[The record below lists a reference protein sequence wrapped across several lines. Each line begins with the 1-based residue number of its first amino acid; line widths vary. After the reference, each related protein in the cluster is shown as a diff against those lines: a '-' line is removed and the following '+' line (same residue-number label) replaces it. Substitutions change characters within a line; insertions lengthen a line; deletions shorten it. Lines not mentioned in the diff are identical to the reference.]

1 MRRSQIVAINKENA
15 LYLGCEHSENIP
27 MRKLTKK
34 EIAEGIQSIPIERI
48 LMGANSPNGLKLT
61 KKQKEFAEQVVK
73 TGNKSEAY
81 RRAYN
86 HKGKR
91 TTAARDAQKVATSP
105 HVATYI
111 NALNMAQE
119 VEEYLL
125 PSRLRTMAINKLA
138 NMALNDD
145 LAPAQQLKA
154 LELVGKMSEVS
165 LFSQRVEHIHSV
177 DSNTL
182 KAQLLTAITTALGN
196 SKSLQSRVKRTAE
209 SLLAE
214 LNGSDLVE
222 IEGAGTE
229 ILTPEPPTTPHHPKI
244 ELALAEPLHSIPH
257 NESPTIDS
265 QEIVTNS
272 DTRVNP
278 NMSNN
283 VTHLGENPN
292 MSNNVIHVGIN
303 PNGEGVTKMEWV
315 ESNNVIETPPI
326 TNWVEKG

>member
-1 MRRSQIVAINKENA
+1 LE
-15 LYLGCEHSENIP
+15 GEHSENIP
-27 MRKLTKK
+27 MKKLTKK

-48 LMGANSPNGLKLT
+48 LLGANSPNGLKLT

-81 RRAYN
+81 RRAYD

-119 VEEYLL
+119 VEDYLL

-177 DSNTL
+177 DSQTL
-182 KAQLLTAITTALGN
+182 KAQLLTAITTAITN
-196 SKSLQSRVKRTAE
+196 SNSLQSRVKRTAE

-214 LNGSDLVE
+214 LNCHDLVE
-222 IEGAGTE
+222 IEGVASE
-229 ILTPEPPTTPHHPKI
+229 ILNPEPPTTPHHPKI
-244 ELALAEPLHSIPH
+244 NSLGAEHLHSISH
-257 NESPTIDS
+257 NESPYHNQSTTIDN
-265 QEIVTNS
+265 QEIVTNRN
-272 DTRVNP
+272 TRVNP

-283 VTHLGENPN
+283 VIHLGENPK
-292 MSNNVIHVGIN
+292 
-303 PNGEGVTKMEWV
+303 GEGVTKMEWV

>member
-1 MRRSQIVAINKENA
+1 
-15 LYLGCEHSENIP
+15 LGNEHSENIP
-27 MRKLTKK
+27 MKKLTKK
-34 EIAEGIQSIPIERI
+34 EIAEGIQAMPIERI
-48 LMGANSPNGLKLT
+48 LLGANSKNGLKLT

-111 NALNMAQE
+111 NALSMAQE

-138 NMALNDD
+138 KMALNDD
-145 LAPAQQLKA
+145 LAPSQQLKA

-177 DSNTL
+177 DSQTL

-196 SKSLQSRVKRTAE
+196 SKSLQTRVKRTAE

-214 LNGSDLVE
+214 LSEENPNDLAE
-222 IEGAGTE
+222 IEGVGAE
-229 ILTPEPPTTPHHPKI
+229 ILEPEPPTTPHHPKI
-244 ELALAEPLHSIPH
+244 NLVTAEHLHSIPH
-257 NESPTIDS
+257 IQSPAQTEPAIEKEKVLD
-265 QEIVTNS
+265 S
-272 DTRVNP
+272 DTRVNTYTYNNVLHVGENP

-283 VTHLGENPN
+283 VTH
-292 MSNNVIHVGIN
+292 VGIN
-303 PNGEGVTKMEWV
+303 PKGEGVTKTEWV
-315 ESNNVIETPPI
+315 ESNSVIETPPV
-326 TNWVEKG
+326 TNWEEKG

>member
-1 MRRSQIVAINKENA
+1 
-15 LYLGCEHSENIP
+15 

-34 EIAEGIQSIPIERI
+34 EIAEGIQAMPIERI
-48 LMGANSPNGLKLT
+48 LMGANSPKGIKLT
-61 KKQKEFAEQVVK
+61 KRQKEFAEQVVK
-73 TGNKSEAY
+73 TGNKTEAY
-81 RRAYN
+81 RRAYTSN
-86 HKGKR
+86 GKN
-91 TTAARDAQKVATSP
+91 TTASRNANTVAKNSKVQ
-105 HVATYI
+105 TYI
-111 NALNMAQE
+111 TALETAKE

-125 PSRLRTMAINKLA
+125 PTQLRTMAIQKLSS
-138 NMALNDD
+138 MALNDE
-145 LAPAQQLKA
+145 LPPAQQLKA

-177 DSNTL
+177 DSQTL
-182 KAQLLTAITTALGN
+182 KAQLLTAITTAITN

-265 QEIVTNS
+265 QEIVTNN

-278 NMSNN
+278 DMSNN

-303 PNGEGVTKMEWV
+303 PNGEWVTKMEWV

-326 TNWVEKG
+326 TNWIEKG

>member
-1 MRRSQIVAINKENA
+1 MK
-15 LYLGCEHSENIP
+15 
-27 MRKLTKK
+27 KLTKK
-34 EIAEGIQSIPIERI
+34 EIAEGIQAIPIERI
-48 LMGANSPNGLKLT
+48 LLGANSPNGLKLT

-81 RRAYN
+81 RRAYD

-91 TTAARDAQKVATSP
+91 TTAARDAQKVATAP

-111 NALNMAQE
+111 NALSMAQE

-196 SKSLQSRVKRTAE
+196 SKSLQTRVKRTAE

-214 LNGSDLVE
+214 INNDSIYDLQP
-222 IEGAGTE
+222 IEGVEAENLGSE
-229 ILTPEPPTTPHHPKI
+229 SPTTPHHPKI
-244 ELALAEPLHSIPH
+244 NSLVAEHLHSIPH
-257 NESPTIDS
+257 NQSPPIDS
-265 QEIVTNS
+265 QEILESN
-272 DTRVNP
+272 DTRVN
-278 NMSNN
+278 
-283 VTHLGENPN
+283 TYTY
-292 MSNNVIHVGIN
+292 NNVIHVGEN
-303 PNGEGVTKMEWV
+303 PNGEGVTKMDWV

>member
-1 MRRSQIVAINKENA
+1 MK
-15 LYLGCEHSENIP
+15 
-27 MRKLTKK
+27 KLTKK
-34 EIAEGIQSIPIERI
+34 EIAEGIQAIPIERI
-48 LMGANSPNGLKLT
+48 LLGANSKNGLKLT

-91 TTAARDAQKVATSP
+91 TTASRNAQTIATSTN
-105 HVATYI
+105 VQTYI
-111 NALNMAQE
+111 QALSVAKE
-119 VEEYLL
+119 AEEYLL

-165 LFSQRVEHIHSV
+165 LFSQKVEHIHSV

-196 SKSLQSRVKRTAE
+196 SKSLQSKVKRTAE

-222 IEGAGTE
+222 IEGVASE
-229 ILTPEPPTTPHHPKI
+229 IPTPEPPTTPHHPKI
-244 ELALAEPLHSIPH
+244 NSLVAEHLHSIPH
-257 NESPTIDS
+257 NESPSHNQPPTIDS
-265 QEIVTNS
+265 QEI
-272 DTRVNP
+272 DTRVNTYTY
-278 NMSNN
+278 NN

-292 MSNNVIHVGIN
+292 MSNNVTHVGIN
-303 PNGEGVTKMEWV
+303 PKGEGVTKMDWV
-315 ESNNVIETPPI
+315 ENNNVIETPPI

>member
-1 MRRSQIVAINKENA
+1 MK
-15 LYLGCEHSENIP
+15 
-27 MRKLTKK
+27 KLTKK

-48 LMGANSPNGLKLT
+48 LLGANSPNGLKLT

-91 TTAARDAQKVATSP
+91 TTAARDAQKVATAP

-111 NALNMAQE
+111 NALSMAQE

-182 KAQLLTAITTALGN
+182 KAQLLTAITTAITN

-222 IEGAGTE
+222 IEGVASE

-244 ELALAEPLHSIPH
+244 NSLVAEHLHSIPH
-257 NESPTIDS
+257 NQSPSHNESIDS
-265 QEIVTNS
+265 QKIVS
-272 DTRVNP
+272 DKDTRVNTYT
-278 NMSNN
+278 SNN
-283 VTHLGENPN
+283 VTH
-292 MSNNVIHVGIN
+292 VGIN
-303 PNGEGVTKMEWV
+303 PKGEGVTKMEWV
-315 ESNNVIETPPI
+315 ESNSVIETPPI

>member
-1 MRRSQIVAINKENA
+1 MK
-15 LYLGCEHSENIP
+15 
-27 MRKLTKK
+27 KLTKK
-34 EIAEGIQSIPIERI
+34 EIAEGIQAMPIERI
-48 LMGANSPNGLKLT
+48 LLGANSPNGLKLT

-91 TTAARDAQKVATSP
+91 TTASRDAQKVATSP

-111 NALNMAQE
+111 NALNMAKE

-182 KAQLLTAITTALGN
+182 KAQLLTAITTAITN

-222 IEGAGTE
+222 IEGVEAE

-257 NESPTIDS
+257 NQSPNS

-278 NMSNN
+278 DMSNN
-283 VTHLGENPN
+283 VTHLRENPN

-303 PNGEGVTKMEWV
+303 PNGEGVTKTDWV
-315 ESNNVIETPPI
+315 ESNNVIETPPV